1 MAPRSR
7 QKDTAQETSPAP
19 EDPVLGM
26 RTRQAGRNAGAGTS
40 NIPPPP
46 TAAHTASSGDQA
58 RGFAGLS
65 SMIFIHGFHHLL
77 T

>member
-7 QKDTAQETSPAP
+7 QKNTAQEPPPAP
-19 EDPVLGM
+19 EDPALGM
-26 RTRQAGRNAGAGTS
+26 RTRQAGRNAGTS
-40 NIPPPP
+40 TSGIPPPP
-46 TAAHTASSGDQA
+46 TAGSGDQA

-65 SMIFIHGFHHLL
+65 GMIFIHGFHHLL